1 MPLIAVTASSE
12 KHAQA
17 YAESI
22 KSRGADVRLL
32 TPGAGL
38 TPAQALDGVGGILLS
53 GGPDVH
59 PQRYGQQVDPAA
71 HVKPDQSRDEMEF
84 ALVPLAL
91 SQDMPVLG
99 ICRGMQVLNVT
110 FGGSLIQDIPDHQ
123 AAVHSVFVSP
133 GSKLGAII
141 GAGGYFR
148 TNSRHHQGLRDAHR
162 ARDLL
167 ASAYMPDDGIIEAL
181 ESPAHSWVVG
191 VQCHPERE
199 DEVPRGFLNLFDG
212 LVQWAERFAETGHG

>member
-12 KHAQA
+12 KHAQV
-17 YAESI
+17 YAGSVTR
-22 KSRGADVRLL
+22 RGADVRLL

-38 TPAQALDGVGGILLS
+38 NLVQALDGVDGILLS

-59 PQRYGQQVDPAA
+59 PQRYGQQVDLAA
-71 HVKPDQSRDEMEF
+71 HVKPDQPRDEMEF
-84 ALVPLAL
+84 ELVRQAL
-91 SQDMPVLG
+91 SHDMPLLG
-99 ICRGMQVLNVT
+99 ICRGMQVLNVAM
-110 FGGSLIQDIPDHQ
+110 GGSLIQDIPGHQ
-123 AAVHSVFVSP
+123 AAIHSVFVSP

-191 VQCHPERE
+191 VQCHPELE
-199 DEVPRGFLNLFDG
+199 DEVPRGFLNLFGG
-212 LVQWAERFAETGHG
+212 LVQWATRFSEADHG